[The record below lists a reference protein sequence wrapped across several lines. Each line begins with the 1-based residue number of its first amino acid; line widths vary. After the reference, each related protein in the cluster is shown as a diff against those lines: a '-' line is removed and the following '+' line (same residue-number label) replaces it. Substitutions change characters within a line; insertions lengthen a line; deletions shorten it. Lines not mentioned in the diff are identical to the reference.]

1 VLPQP
6 LSIPVAPDTLRRMPD
21 AADSVTSFA
30 DGVWLA
36 SQPVVH
42 LGLHLTATMTVL
54 RLADASLL
62 VYSPVALTPARRTA
76 IAALGPVAHIYAPN
90 LFHHMWLDEWI
101 AAYPAARVHA
111 PASLAK
117 KHRGL
122 RIDRPHGAPEPAFAG
137 VVDELH
143 IDGFRLD
150 ESVLVHRPSRTL
162 LVADLVHNVGRPQ
175 HAWTRIYAKMN
186 GFHDRVALSRMI
198 RWTAFPDHRATRRS
212 LDALLALEFDR
223 MIVGHGDPLTSGA
236 REAIAAAYAWL
247 PA

>member
-1 VLPQP
+1 
-6 LSIPVAPDTLRRMPD
+6 MHD
-21 AADSVTSFA
+21 AADPVIPFA

-36 SQPVVH
+36 TQPVVH
-42 LGLHLTATMTVL
+42 LGLHLTATMAAL

-62 VYSPVALTPARRTA
+62 VYSPVALTPARRAA
-76 IAALGPVAHIYAPN
+76 IAALGPVAHLYAPN
-90 LFHHMWLDEWI
+90 IYHHVWLDEWI

-111 PASLAK
+111 PASLLK
-117 KHRGL
+117 KHPGL
-122 RIDRPHGAPEPAFAG
+122 RIDRPHGAPAPAFAD

-162 LVADLVHNVGRPQ
+162 LVADLVHNVGRPR
-175 HAWTRIYAKMN
+175 HTWTRLYSRLN
-186 GFHDRVALSRMI
+186 GFYDRVALSRMI
-198 RWTAFPDHRATRRS
+198 RWTAFPDRRATRRS
-212 LDALLALEFDR
+212 LDALLALPFDR
-223 MIVGHGDPLTSGA
+223 LVVGHGDPLTRGA